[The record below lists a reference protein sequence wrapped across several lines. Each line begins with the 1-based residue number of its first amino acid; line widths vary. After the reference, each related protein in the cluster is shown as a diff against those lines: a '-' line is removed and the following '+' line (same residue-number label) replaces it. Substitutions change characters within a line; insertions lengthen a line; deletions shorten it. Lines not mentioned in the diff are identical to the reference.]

1 MKIGEVRFLTSVHAI
16 GQLPDPVCPE
26 VAFAGRSNVGKSSL
40 INALTG
46 RRKLVKTSSR
56 PGKTR
61 GMNFFSVDDRLY
73 LVDLPG
79 YGFARV
85 SRREQ
90 AGWQTLITR
99 YLRERTSLVL
109 VVVILDLRHPLK
121 TMDRQLIDWL
131 NLEGIA
137 HVPVYTKADKLRRN
151 QQISHASTLD
161 AALGLD
167 PDQRVIFSSVTG
179 QGREKLLDKLA
190 LARHSW

>member
-1 MKIGEVRFLTSVHAI
+1 MKIGEVRFLTSVHSRR
-16 GQLPDPVCPE
+16 QLPDPVCPE

-40 INALTG
+40 INTLLG

-61 GMNFFSVDDRLY
+61 GLNFFSVDDQLY

-90 AGWQTLITR
+90 AGWQTLISS

-137 HVPVYTKADKLRRN
+137 HVPVYTKADKLSRN
-151 QQISHASTLD
+151 KQMSHAAALD

-167 PDQRVIFSSVTG
+167 PDQRVIFSALTG

-190 LARHSW
+190 LARNSW